1 MKKGKEL
8 QAKEVLDYKPL
19 DKLPKINCK
28 TANQKLLCKAIKEH
42 DIVICTGPAGSGKTH
57 VSLLQSLHLL
67 KKEEN
72 FKQLILVKSV
82 TSVKEESIGF
92 IPGTVEEKMAPYMF
106 SFTYLI
112 DKMFEKKGKANKLME
127 DNIIEV
133 LPLAFIRGINIE
145 NAIVIVDEFQNIS
158 TDLFKTIISRLG
170 EGSKMIFLGD
180 TEQIDV
186 KDKKNSCVEKI
197 CEVFKDNEYL
207 KIVRLT
213 DEDCVRNKIIPA
225 ILQTLRKNNL

>member
-1 MKKGKEL
+1 MKKGKESP
-8 QAKEVLDYKPL
+8 AKEVLDYKPL

-28 TANQKLLCKAIKEH
+28 TPNQKLLCKAIKEH
-42 DIVICTGPAGSGKTH
+42 DIVICTGPAGTGKSH
-57 VSLLQSLHLL
+57 VSLLQALHLL
-67 KKEEN
+67 KKEEHY
-72 FKQLILVKSV
+72 KQIVLVKSV

-112 DKMFEKKGKANKLME
+112 DKIFEKKGKANKLME
-127 DNIIEV
+127 DGIIEV

-158 TDLFKTIISRLG
+158 TDLFKTIISRLS

-186 KDKKNSCVEKI
+186 KDKKTSCVEKI
-197 CEVFKDNEYL
+197 CEVFKDSEYL
-207 KIVRLT
+207 KIVQLT
-213 DEDCVRNKIIPA
+213 DQDCVRNKIIPA
-225 ILQTLRKNNL
+225 ILKTLRENNL